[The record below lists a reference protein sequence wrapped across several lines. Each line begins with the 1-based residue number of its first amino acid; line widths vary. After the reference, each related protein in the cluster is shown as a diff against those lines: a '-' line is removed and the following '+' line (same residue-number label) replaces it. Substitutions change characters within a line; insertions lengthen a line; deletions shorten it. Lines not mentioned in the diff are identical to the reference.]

1 MRGWILAAVGLAA
14 LAAGAYAVLRPAA
27 SGTGE
32 IGAESRAELERVLQ
46 ESP

>member
-1 MRGWILAAVGLAA
+1 MRGWILAAAGLAA
-14 LAAGAYAVLRPAA
+14 LAAGAYAVLRPPE